1 MRLLVIED
9 TEDLARAVRRCLAD
23 QGHAVDL
30 AASVATARDCL
41 AVAEYDAVLL
51 DLGLPDDSGTAILRD
66 LHRRD
71 PAPPVL
77 IISAR
82 AGLQDK
88 LDHFALGADDYLVKP
103 FDLRELEARLQAL
116 LRRRGGSAAG
126 AISLGNFRFDG
137 AARRVTVADTAIEL
151 SRREFRLLEYFVANR
166 NRIVGK
172 DQILDRLFSQDDDVG
187 LNAVE
192 LYVSRL
198 RRKLQGSDFAIRT
211 IRGLGYVGEYP
222 PPG

>member
-9 TEDLARAVRRCLAD
+9 TEDLARAMRRYLAD
-23 QGHAVDL
+23 LGHAVDL
-30 AASVATARDCL
+30 ADRVATARDCL
-41 AVAEYDAVLL
+41 AVAEYDAILL
-51 DLGLPDDSGTAILRD
+51 DLGLPDDSGTVILRD
-66 LHRRD
+66 LHRRE
-71 PAPPVL
+71 PPPPVL

-88 LDHFALGADDYLVKP
+88 LDHFALGAEDYLVKP
-103 FDLRELEARLQAL
+103 FDLRELEARLHVL
-116 LRRRGGSAAG
+116 LRRRGAAT
-126 AISLGNFRFDG
+126 AEISLGNFRFDG
-137 AARRVTVADTAIEL
+137 VARRVSIADSTIEL

-166 NRIVGK
+166 NRIVSK
-172 DQILDRLFSQDDDVG
+172 DQILERLFSQDDEVG
-187 LNAVE
+187 LNAIE

-222 PPG
+222 PAG